1 MSNFNIKTLTFL
13 GVLFVYSKNCFIF
26 VALIFK

>member
-26 VALIFK
+26 AALM